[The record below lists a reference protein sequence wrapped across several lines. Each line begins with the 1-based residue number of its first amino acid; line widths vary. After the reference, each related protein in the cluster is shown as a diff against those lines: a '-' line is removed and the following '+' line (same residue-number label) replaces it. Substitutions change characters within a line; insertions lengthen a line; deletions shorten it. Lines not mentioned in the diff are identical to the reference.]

1 MKKDGI
7 PKTAFETKY
16 SLYEF
21 TCMPFGLC
29 NSAATFKR
37 VMEIA
42 LIGLQ
47 WLTCLIYIDDI
58 IAFGRDFKE
67 HMRRIEDVL
76 DMKKTAGLK
85 LKPEKCELLQK
96 EVCFLGHVINEKGI
110 LPNPDNVTKVL

>member
-16 SLYEF
+16 GLYEF

-29 NSAATFKR
+29 NSAATFNR

-47 WLTCLIYIDDI
+47 WLTGLIYIDDI
-58 IAFGRDFKE
+58 TAFGRE
-67 HMRRIEDVL
+67 ISRNI
-76 DMKKTAGLK
+76 
-85 LKPEKCELLQK
+85 
-96 EVCFLGHVINEKGI
+96 
-110 LPNPDNVTKVL
+110 